1 MAKFNNKYR
10 IESTRLKNWD
20 YGNNGLYFI
29 TICTAHRNWWFG
41 EIKNGVMRLSE
52 TGKIAHRFWNEI
64 PDHFPIV
71 ELGEFIVMPNHIHG
85 IVIIDKN
92 DDPHNN
98 RTHETHV
105 ETPNLGVSTPPVKN
119 AANMKNVNPIKT
131 IISTDDAT
139 PNNIN
144 RHRTYNASQKWKPE
158 TLGVIINQ
166 YKRMVSINTR

>member
-41 EIKNGVMRLSE
+41 EIKNGDPCVQ
-52 TGKIAHRFWNEI
+52 T
-64 PDHFPIV
+64 
-71 ELGEFIVMPNHIHG
+71 PNMG
-85 IVIIDKN
+85 VCGTN

-105 ETPNLGVSTPPVKN
+105 ETPKLGVSTPLR
-119 AANMKNVNPIKT
+119 KT
-131 IISTDDAT
+131 PPT
-139 PNNIN
+139 
-144 RHRTYNASQKWKPE
+144 
-158 TLGVIINQ
+158 
-166 YKRMVSINTR
+166 

>member
-41 EIKNGVMRLSE
+41 EIKNGDPCVQ
-52 TGKIAHRFWNEI
+52 T
-64 PDHFPIV
+64 
-71 ELGEFIVMPNHIHG
+71 PNMG
-85 IVIIDKN
+85 VCGTN

-158 TLGVIINQ
+158 TLGVIIKQ